1 MLPLAVLYLAA
12 CVFLRKYTIRSIDFF
27 TVGLSLLGFFLMF
40 TSVCCLLSMLD
51 LRPYGSYSAGGV
63 FGAAIAS
70 WVSGMMGTVGASLL
84 FILIFAIG
92 LPFLTGISWTVI
104 ADKTGG
110 LVCGIFDYV
119 SAVREKR
126 RKKAEERLAQLEK
139 ERAMLAEQEKAAA
152 EARMKQA
159 RAEAELRLKQLRQSS
174 GSSARRPSCR
184 QGLRRRRQR
193 LRR

>member
-1 MLPLAVLYLAA
+1 M
-12 CVFLRKYTIRSIDFF
+12 CIDFF

-126 RKKAEERLAQLEK
+126 RKKAAERLAQLEK

-159 RAEAELRLKQLRQSS
+159 RAEA
-174 GSSARRPSCR
+174 
-184 QGLRRRRQR
+184 
-193 LRR
+193 